1 MDEFLKNLILVFSGS
16 VAALV
21 GVFTIF
27 KDLIN
32 KCLEG
37 SIESTFNKKLEKYRN
52 SLYRSTKAYEI
63 ILNRELKYYEQLDI
77 HLAELIPLVQDL
89 VYYLKPNKYKNQIE
103 QFEAYKKIF
112 LRYTDLLLMLK
123 NESLIFRAY
132 TTEEIFQEV
141 TSVVIQMQDDM
152 HFWGEQGFLL
162 NDKKSLEIDFEKCEF
177 QRDTLLI
184 LIASVQTRVFNRLK
198 YLSE

>member
-27 KDLIN
+27 KDLII
-32 KCLEG
+32 KYLEG

-152 HFWGEQGFLL
+152 HFWGE
-162 NDKKSLEIDFEKCEF
+162 
-177 QRDTLLI
+177 
-184 LIASVQTRVFNRLK
+184 
-198 YLSE
+198 

>member
-1 MDEFLKNLILVFSGS
+1 VDEFLKNLILVFSGS

-27 KDLIN
+27 KDLII
-32 KCLEG
+32 KYLEG

-132 TTEEIFQEV
+132 TTEEIF
-141 TSVVIQMQDDM
+141 
-152 HFWGEQGFLL
+152 
-162 NDKKSLEIDFEKCEF
+162 LEIDFEKCEF